1 MPFVPQQQCNSRD
14 FCTLPCF
21 AHVRRTGFISTV
33 SWRGWGVVVRWRA
46 ARSAFALP
54 PCTLQIGKNKSS
66 ADENVMTQLNVKGEL
81 FPTVHPELS
90 CATLL
95 FYGLL
100 SLLVM
105 I

>member
-1 MPFVPQQQCNSRD
+1 MPFVPQQQCNTSRG

-21 AHVRRTGFISTV
+21 AHVRRTGFISTAC
-33 SWRGWGVVVRWRA
+33 WRGWGVVSRWRA

-54 PCTLQIGKNKSS
+54 PCALQTGKNKSS
-66 ADENVMTQLNVKGEL
+66 ADKNVMTQLNAKGEL

-90 CATLL
+90 SAALL

-100 SLLVM
+100 SL
-105 I
+105 

>member
-1 MPFVPQQQCNSRD
+1 M
-14 FCTLPCF
+14 
-21 AHVRRTGFISTV
+21 ISTV
-33 SWRGWGVVVRWRA
+33 CRRGWGVVSRWRA

-54 PCTLQIGKNKSS
+54 PCALQIGKNKPA
-66 ADENVMTQLNVKGEL
+66 ADKNVMTQLNGKGEV

-90 CATLL
+90 YAALL

-100 SLLVM
+100 SLLAM